1 MQLYVFSQN
10 LHLHSRDYKNPLKMT
25 PYPLVR
31 GRGGVWIFSGTTQ
44 CRKCHSWNISYKYF
58 PVGHAPD
65 WPKKLAAWP
74 LELWIF
80 SGTTH

>member
-31 GRGGVWIFSGTTQ
+31 RGGYG
-44 CRKCHSWNISYKYF
+44 YF
-58 PVGHAPD
+58 
-65 WPKKLAAWP
+65 
-74 LELWIF
+74 LELRNAGNVIH
-80 SGTTH
+80 GI